1 MQMEN
6 YTIQFIQD
14 VNSVAEFRTENKTID
29 ECN

>member
-14 VNSVAEFRTENKTID
+14 VNSVAEFTTANKTID
-29 ECN
+29 EHS

>member
-14 VNSVAEFRTENKTID
+14 VNSVAEFRIANTTID
-29 ECN
+29 EYN